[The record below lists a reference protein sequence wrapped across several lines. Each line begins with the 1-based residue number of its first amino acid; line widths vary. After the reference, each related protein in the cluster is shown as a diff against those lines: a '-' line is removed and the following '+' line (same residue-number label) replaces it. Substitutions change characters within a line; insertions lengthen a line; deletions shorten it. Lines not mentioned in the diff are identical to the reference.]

1 MFSLTVT
8 VDKEVNIPQLRA
20 NLLASLLR
28 LFAAATADTTVS
40 QLFATARLRSLF
52 SV

>member
-28 LFAAATADTTVS
+28 LLAAATATTVS
-40 QLFATARLRSLF
+40 QLFAAARLRSLF